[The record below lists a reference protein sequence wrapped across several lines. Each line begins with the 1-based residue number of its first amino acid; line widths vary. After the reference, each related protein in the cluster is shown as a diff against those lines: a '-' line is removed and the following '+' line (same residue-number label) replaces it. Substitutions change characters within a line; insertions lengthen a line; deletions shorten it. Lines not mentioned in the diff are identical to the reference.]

1 MKSTPLRSKSKEFA
15 LQIIKLSLKL
25 KKKNNFEIANQVL
38 RSWTS
43 VWASIRESEFAQ
55 SKADLKSKLYI
66 ALKEANETRYWLE
79 LLNEGNILIVD
90 QELFNLLDEIIK
102 MLVSSIKTLS
112 K

>member
-1 MKSTPLRSKSKEFA
+1 MKDTPLKSKSKKFA
-15 LQIIKLSLKL
+15 LQIIKLSSEL
-25 KKKNNFEIANQVL
+25 KKWNNFKIANQIL
-38 RSWTS
+38 KSWTS
-43 VWASIRESEFAQ
+43 IWASIRESEFAQ

-90 QELFNLLDEIIK
+90 QKLFNLLDEIIK

>member
-1 MKSTPLRSKSKEFA
+1 MKSPLKDKSKK
-15 LQIIKLSLKL
+15 LGLLIIKLSKKL
-25 KKKNNFEIANQVL
+25 SETKEFVLSDQLL

-43 VWASIRESEFAQ
+43 IGALIRESEYAQ

-79 LLNEGNILIVD
+79 LLNEGDILSINK
-90 QELFNLLDEIIK
+90 ELFGLLDEIIK

-112 K
+112 Q